1 MGFSC
6 EHLPKVCR
14 SCAAQKSL
22 IPTPPANTEATILKE
37 DWRSCAWQLAR
48 KDPGIE
54 ISRALAA
61 FSDSEAGR
69 RILAKDLARPDIAPQ
84 SRNRFVASLAHN
96 HKLTHAV
103 HRCLGDASGAEAVPA
118 ERINIHSGPSRSSLQ
133 ELSYSVLVQ
142 AASRDMSIAADRP
155 EDGTFGNS

>member
-1 MGFSC
+1 M
-6 EHLPKVCR
+6 
-14 SCAAQKSL
+14 
-22 IPTPPANTEATILKE
+22 KE

-103 HRCLGDASGAEAVPA
+103 HRGLGDASGAKGVPA
-118 ERINIHSGPSRSSLQ
+118 ELLHLQSRPAGCTLE
-133 ELSYSVLVQ
+133 ELADRVLVQ